1 VRAIIPNDTDDR
13 AGLTAMTQLEPAPG
27 SSIHFLLPLP
37 PGMDPNDPELFGF
50 WTYELRIGHAGTPGD
65 LRWWSTAN
73 ERFGAPLRVVGVQHP
88 APALACHAGRINIP
102 PPAAPAV
109 LSAITAAGSPFKFQ
123 QILPPLI
130 GSVSVTSGT
139 PSLIVATA
147 PYATP
152 VLNGTPLVAPFQ
164 LPHTSMWFLL
174 YAQAVQADGATMRNI
189 LIAVEPGVFVT
200 RTLDTIAPALAPY
213 FATLVANSLKARNR
227 IAVAAFHQ
235 AWIEAILASIH
246 LPATSS
252 LSVIAVELLPG
263 GTGSLGG
270 NQPGGPPPAP
280 AATANAGFPFSRI
293 LRASPLTPVAPFC

>member
-1 VRAIIPNDTDDR
+1 
-13 AGLTAMTQLEPAPG
+13 MTQLEPAPG

-37 PGMDPNDPELFGF
+37 PGMEPNDPELFGF

-65 LRWWSTAN
+65 LRWWSTAS

-246 LPATSS
+246 LPASSS